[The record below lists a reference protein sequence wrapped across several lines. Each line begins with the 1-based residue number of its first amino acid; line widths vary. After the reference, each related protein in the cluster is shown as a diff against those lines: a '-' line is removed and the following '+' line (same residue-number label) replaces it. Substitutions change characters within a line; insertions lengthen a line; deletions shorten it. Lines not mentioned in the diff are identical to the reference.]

1 LHRAILLSDA
11 LSEYHYIEIQVTS
24 FNAESI
30 GYTHRI
36 LFHGDNTMTVFSFHS
51 EPLQD
56 SWLDLYGH
64 LNEAYY
70 LVPFSNTSWI
80 MQDHFGIGSDYF
92 DATGC
97 AIYTVETHLRYLND
111 VHAPAVMDI
120 ETLMLGSDA
129 KKIWFAHRMLVDGE
143 LCATAEFMALHY
155 NTRETRTMEMPAA
168 VQAALKAAEVEEL
181 PDWVGRQISLLK
193 Q

>member
-1 LHRAILLSDA
+1 MKIHA
-11 LSEYHYIEIQVTS
+11 
-24 FNAESI
+24 
-30 GYTHRI
+30 
-36 LFHGDNTMTVFSFHS
+36 FHS

-70 LVPFSNTSWI
+70 LVPFSNTTWI
-80 MQDHFGIGSDYF
+80 MQDHFGIGADYF

-111 VHAPAVMDI
+111 VRSPAVMDI
-120 ETLMLGSDA
+120 KTQLLGSDS
-129 KKIWFAHRMLVDGE
+129 KRIWFAHQMIVDGK

-155 NTRETRTMEMPAA
+155 STRESKTLAMPEDIQ
-168 VQAALKAAEVEEL
+168 VKLKAAQVDEL
-181 PDWVGRQISLLK
+181 PDWVSRKIGLARD
-193 Q
+193 

>member
-1 LHRAILLSDA
+1 MVMPVA
-11 LSEYHYIEIQVTS
+11 S
-24 FNAESI
+24 FNSGLI

-36 LFHGDNTMTVFSFHS
+36 LFAGDNAMTVLRLHS

-70 LVPFSNTSWI
+70 LLPFSNTSWV
-80 MQDHFGIGSDYF
+80 MQDHFGIGSEYF
-92 DATGC
+92 DKTGC

-111 VHAPAVMDI
+111 VRAPATLEI

-129 KKIWFAHRMLVDGE
+129 RKIWFAHRMLVAGE
-143 LCATAEFMALHY
+143 LCATAEFMTLHY
-155 NTRETRTMEMPAA
+155 NTREGRTMEMPDEI
-168 VQAALKAAEVEEL
+168 QAGLKAAEVEEL
-181 PDWVGRQISLLK
+181 PDWVGRQISLVK
-193 Q
+193 K

>member
-1 LHRAILLSDA
+1 MRVAN
-11 LSEYHYIEIQVTS
+11 
-24 FNAESI
+24 FNIDLI

-36 LFHGDNTMTVFSFHS
+36 RFDRDNAMTLLQLHS

-70 LVPFSNTSWI
+70 LVPFSNTSWL
-80 MQDHFGIGSDYF
+80 MQDHFGIGSEYF
-92 DATGC
+92 DQTGC

-111 VHAPAVMDI
+111 VRAPATMDI
-120 ETLMLGSDA
+120 ETLVLGSDA
-129 KKIWFAHRMLVDGE
+129 KKIWFAHQMLVAGE

-155 NTRETRTMEMPAA
+155 NTREGRTMAMPDQI
-168 VQAALKAAEVEEL
+168 QAGLKAAEVESL
-181 PDWVGRQISLLK
+181 PDWVGRQISLVK
-193 Q
+193 K

>member
-1 LHRAILLSDA
+1 
-11 LSEYHYIEIQVTS
+11 
-24 FNAESI
+24 
-30 GYTHRI
+30 
-36 LFHGDNTMTVFSFHS
+36 MTVFSFHS

-70 LVPFSNTSWI
+70 LVPFSNTTWI

-168 VQAALKAAEVEEL
+168 VQTNLKAAEVEEL
-181 PDWVGRQISLLK
+181 PDWAGRRISLVK